1 MNKVE
6 RPAHEHDWY
15 WSPWYSMFKCQWE
28 DEDGTYCKGYI
39 STDMI
44 KAKAGEEL
52 VQYAGEEVLD
62 EDGFPVWMK
71 VSGEERQAARQLA
84 VEEAERAAG
93 WRQGP

>member
-1 MNKVE
+1 
-6 RPAHEHDWY
+6 
-15 WSPWYSMFKCQWE
+15 MFKCQWE
-28 DEDGTYCKGYI
+28 DEDGTYCTGFI

-62 EDGFPVWMK
+62 EDGFVVGSK
-71 VSGEERQAARQLA
+71 VSMRQRMQARQLA

-93 WRQGP
+93 WDPNP